1 MHDAGD
7 SAIDDEKTKMNMRNR
22 GMIWGIV
29 LLAMGCQDIF
39 EKDLSEKE
47 VQLIAPAD
55 SVKTEYESLTFAWT
69 ELEGAA
75 GYRLV
80 IVSPS
85 FAGAE
90 RYLLDTLVEGHRY
103 SCRLQPGRYQWA
115 VRPENSAYEGVYRE
129 RTLTVVQKDEVR
141 TP

>member
-1 MHDAGD
+1 
-7 SAIDDEKTKMNMRNR
+7 
-22 GMIWGIV
+22 MIWGIV

-55 SVKTEYESLTFAWT
+55 SVETEYESLTFAWT